1 MALHLLLGDIF
12 ATNWNCHEKSLSKT
26 NNRKYAKV
34 SELLLQLLTMTVDI
48 TIHTFPLFRLVY
60 KWFLFI
66 YKLSYGLG
74 IFGYIVMMMTFCG
87 INLIFSTTPQTWMDV
102 ALLFIFYGL
111 YYGVLGRDLSELSTD
126 KMSCHIG
133 YYNIDGM
140 PTKSLPKD
148 LCGLCAHKL
157 FVSENDVGV
166 IEDTYK
172 LTCDHVFHE

>member
-1 MALHLLLGDIF
+1 MNHHAPH
-12 ATNWNCHEKSLSKT
+12 
-26 NNRKYAKV
+26 
-34 SELLLQLLTMTVDI
+34 
-48 TIHTFPLFRLVY
+48 FRLVY

-74 IFGYIVMMMTFCG
+74 IFGYVLMMMTFCG
-87 INLIFSTTPQTWMDV
+87 INFIFGAPPQSWMDV
-102 ALLFIFYGL
+102 SLLFIFYGL
-111 YYGVLGRDLSELSTD
+111 YYGVLGRDLSELCTD
-126 KMSCHIG
+126 KMSASIG
-133 YYNIDGM
+133 YYNVDGM

-157 FVSENDVGV
+157 FVSETDVGV